1 MKNSD
6 CKIPPFSLVYNM
18 YISGLYGASYF
29 VFIAKNAIYCLRDTF
44 TVSVIFIGSIFV
56 RYVGDSTDFEVL
68 WLPLIS
74 SDTNSITRFIQNT
87 KYCGSPKSIK
97 SPEIPFDSK

>member
-29 VFIAKNAIYCLRDTF
+29 VFIAKNATYCLRVYVYSICNF
-44 TVSVIFIGSIFV
+44 NGSQIVAFLLEL
-56 RYVGDSTDFEVL
+56 YA
-68 WLPLIS
+68 IS
-74 SDTNSITRFIQNT
+74 
-87 KYCGSPKSIK
+87 
-97 SPEIPFDSK
+97 

>member
-29 VFIAKNAIYCLRDTF
+29 VFIAKNAIYCLR
-44 TVSVIFIGSIFV
+44 VYVYSI
-56 RYVGDSTDFEVL
+56 
-68 WLPLIS
+68 
-74 SDTNSITRFIQNT
+74 
-87 KYCGSPKSIK
+87 
-97 SPEIPFDSK
+97 

>member
-29 VFIAKNAIYCLRDTF
+29 VFIAKNAIYCLWVYDLQYLYFGESKFFADTMQIPVAA
-44 TVSVIFIGSIFV
+44 TKNS
-56 RYVGDSTDFEVL
+56 
-68 WLPLIS
+68 PS
-74 SDTNSITRFIQNT
+74 S
-87 KYCGSPKSIK
+87 Y
-97 SPEIPFDSK
+97 